1 MGGGWG
7 VDVLLLHLVYPPV
20 CVCVCLNAGSDIVHG
35 WDPSFWRQIGLG
47 DLADEG
53 FTRIGT
59 TVLPPEMAVGAG
71 LSERAG
77 KELTLPP
84 GTPVATAIIDAHAGG
99 LGKLRLITAV
109 SPAAHFVFPCRHGGG

>member
-1 MGGGWG
+1 M
-7 VDVLLLHLVYPPV
+7 LLLYLVYPL

-47 DLADEG
+47 DLADEE

-59 TVLPPEMAVGAG
+59 TVLPPGMAVGAG

-77 KELTLPP
+77 GELGLLP

-99 LGKLRLITAV
+99 LGELRLITAV
-109 SPAAHFVFPCRHGGG
+109 